1 MMSQLRRPLR
11 YNRIFT
17 EPNKATD
24 MKITIEIDCN
34 GRNFDEK
41 FTPNTAQRK
50 DIFRNLMPDR
60 DVLIMNVKEMISQG
74 RTQRW
79 IANELGIAV
88 GTVNKYS
95 KL

>member
-1 MMSQLRRPLR
+1 MIDKNIIS
-11 YNRIFT
+11 
-17 EPNKATD
+17 PNQKADYAILGD

-34 GRNFDEK
+34 GRNFVEK

-60 DVLIMNVKEMISQG
+60 DVFIMNVKEMIRQG
-74 RTQRW
+74 KTQRW

>member
-1 MMSQLRRPLR
+1 
-11 YNRIFT
+11 
-17 EPNKATD
+17 

-34 GRNFDEK
+34 GQSFVEK
-41 FTPNTAQRK
+41 FTPKTAQRK

-60 DVLIMNVKEMISQG
+60 DVLIIDVKELIRQG
-74 RTQRW
+74 KTQRW

>member
-1 MMSQLRRPLR
+1 
-11 YNRIFT
+11 
-17 EPNKATD
+17 
-24 MKITIEIDCN
+24 MKITIRIDCN
-34 GRNFDEK
+34 GRNFVEK
-41 FTPNTAQRK
+41 FTPKTAQRK

-60 DVLIMNVKEMISQG
+60 DVLIIDVKELIRQG
-74 RTQRW
+74 KTQRW

>member
-1 MMSQLRRPLR
+1 
-11 YNRIFT
+11 
-17 EPNKATD
+17 

-34 GRNFDEK
+34 GRNFVEK

-60 DVLIMNVKEMISQG
+60 DVFIINVKEMIRQG
-74 RTQRW
+74 KTQRW